1 MALSPYSKGNDA
13 EDDMRNAALMLGV
26 IGGLW
31 GMVVGF
37 FGYGYIEVLAL
48 LEQVPDIAPR
58 VEHVERVRAVSL
70 LAPLLAIAG
79 GAMARA
85 QAQLGGVLMLLSAAG
100 MYWAFGFGVF
110 TMFPIAFCGIGGL
123 LALAARQPDTA

>member
-1 MALSPYSKGNDA
+1 
-13 EDDMRNAALMLGV
+13 MRNAALMLGV